1 MNPIIDVSKH
11 NGSIDWAK
19 VKGNAQAAIIRMG
32 YRGYHKGTLAIDP
45 MYRENRQGCEAA
57 GVPFSFYFF
66 PCSINDTE
74 AEEEANLIIREA
86 QGMVFYLPIF
96 LDSEISDP
104 THKAGRSD
112 HLDRATR
119 THLLKLIID
128 KCQGAGVPM
137 GVYASTSWLE
147 NNLDMS
153 QLPYSVWCAQY
164 ASKCKYT
171 GFYMMWQ
178 YSSKGTISGVTG
190 RVDVSVP
197 HNPNDVGCPYKE
209 PSKSVRYGDKGE
221 SVKWVQWE
229 LVHRGF
235 TLQIDGDFGENT
247 LTAVRT
253 FQTTASLE
261 ADGIVGRLTRAAI
274 LS

>member
-19 VKGNAQAAIIRMG
+19 VKGNAQAAVIRMG
-32 YRGYHKGTLAIDP
+32 YRGYHKGTLAIDS

-57 GVPFSFYFF
+57 GVPFSLYFF

-104 THKAGRSD
+104 LHKGGRSD

-153 QLPYSVWCAQY
+153 KLPYSVWCAQY
-164 ASKCKYT
+164 ASRCKYT
-171 GFYMMWQ
+171 GSYMMWQ
-178 YSSKGTISGVTG
+178 YSSKGTMPGVTG

-235 TLQIDGDFGENT
+235 TLQIDGDFGELT

-261 ADGIVGRLTRAAI
+261 SDGIVGKLTRTAI

>member
-1 MNPIIDVSKH
+1 MSSIIDVSKH
-11 NGSIDWAK
+11 NGAINWTA
-19 VKGNAQAAIIRMG
+19 VNGNAQAAVIRMG
-32 YRGYHKGTLAIDP
+32 YRGYHKGTLALDP
-45 MYRENRQGCEAA
+45 MYMTNRQGAQA
-57 GVPFSFYFF
+57 NGVPFSLYFF

-86 QGMVFYLPIF
+86 QGMVFYLPVF

-104 THKAGRSD
+104 LHKGGRSD
-112 HLDRATR
+112 HLDRTTR

-128 KCQGAGVPM
+128 KCQAAGVPM

-153 QLPYSVWCAQY
+153 KLPYSVWCAQY
-164 ASKCKYT
+164 ASRCKYT
-171 GFYMMWQ
+171 GSYMMWQ
-178 YSSKGTISGVTG
+178 YSSKGTMPGVTG

-235 TLQIDGDFGENT
+235 TLQIDGDFGELT

-261 ADGIVGRLTRAAI
+261 SDGIVGKLTRTAI